1 MSDMI
6 VLRLEGEAGFLLVNR
21 ALGTVQ
27 QLDTEELL
35 PPDTAGA
42 ATGKFQ
48 GVAEAYA
55 LPALA
60 SLSSRKHYLS

>member
-1 MSDMI
+1 MSEMI

-21 ALGTVQ
+21 TLGTVQ
-27 QLDTEELL
+27 PLEAEDAPL
-35 PPDTAGA
+35 PGA
-42 ATGKFQ
+42 ASGTAESFR

-60 SLSSRKHYLS
+60 SLPSRKHYLS

>member
-27 QLDTEELL
+27 PLDTEEL
-35 PPDTAGA
+35 PPDTSA
-42 ATGKFQ
+42 AAADKFR

-60 SLSSRKHYLS
+60 TLSSRKHYLS